1 MKKTTMN
8 KIMKIVTVLVIIAM
22 IATMMS
28 AIFAEEGASGVLS
41 TLQGN
46 TTAANQI
53 TGIISNVIGIVQV
66 ICYAAAIIMLIIL
79 GVQFITASPEG
90 KATIKKSAIQY
101 VIGAIIVFAAGTLLG
116 IIANMSNS
124 AISNNAK

>member
-1 MKKTTMN
+1 MKKATMN
-8 KIMKIVTVLVIIAM
+8 KIMKIVTVLAIIAM
-22 IATMMS
+22 IATMLS
-28 AIFAEEGASGVLS
+28 SVFAEGATDVLNS
-41 TLQGN
+41 IKADTSA
-46 TTAANQI
+46 TTSI
-53 TGIISNVIGIVQV
+53 TGIIGKIIGIVQV

-124 AISNNAK
+124 AITNGK

>member
-1 MKKTTMN
+1 MKKATMN
-8 KIMKIVTVLVIIAM
+8 KIMKIVTVLTIIAM

-28 AIFAEEGASGVLS
+28 AVFAEGASDVLGKLKGD
-41 TLQGN
+41 TN
-46 TTAANQI
+46 AASGI
-53 TGIISNVIGIVQV
+53 TRIIRNIIGIVQV
-66 ICYAAAIIMLIIL
+66 ICYAAAIIMLIVL

-116 IIANMSNS
+116 IIANMSTS
-124 AISNNAK
+124 VVKDS

>member
-1 MKKTTMN
+1 MKKATMN
-8 KIMKIVTVLVIIAM
+8 KIMKIVTVLAIIAM

-28 AIFAEEGASGVLS
+28 AIFATEGASGVLD
-41 TLQGN
+41 TLKGN

-90 KATIKKSAIQY
+90 KAQIKKSAIQY

-116 IIANMSNS
+116 IIANMSSS
-124 AISNNAK
+124 AITNGK

>member
-1 MKKTTMN
+1 MKKATMN
-8 KIMKIVTVLVIIAM
+8 KIMKIVTVLAIIAM

-28 AIFAEEGASGVLS
+28 AVFAEGAKD
-41 TLQGN
+41 TLN
-46 TTAANQI
+46 LIKPDISATSSI
-53 TGIISNVIGIVQV
+53 TGIIGKIIGIVQV

-124 AISNNAK
+124 AIT

>member
-1 MKKTTMN
+1 MKKATMN
-8 KIMKIVTVLVIIAM
+8 KIMKIITVLAIIAM
-22 IATMMS
+22 VTTMLS
-28 AIFAEEGASGVLS
+28 AVFASGAAGVIDSLK
-41 TLQGN
+41 GN
-46 TTAANQI
+46 TTAADNI
-53 TGIISNVIGIVQV
+53 TGIIKNIIGIVQV

-79 GVQFITASPEG
+79 GIQFITASPEG

-124 AISNNAK
+124 AIAK

>member
-1 MKKTTMN
+1 MKKATMN
-8 KIMKIVTVLVIIAM
+8 KIMKIVTVLAIIAM

-28 AIFAEEGASGVLS
+28 AVFAEGAKD
-41 TLQGN
+41 TLN
-46 TTAANQI
+46 LIKPDTSATSSI
-53 TGIISNVIGIVQV
+53 TGIIGKIIGIVQL

-124 AISNNAK
+124 AIK

>member
-1 MKKTTMN
+1 MKKATMN
-8 KIMKIVTVLVIIAM
+8 KIMKIVTVLAIIAM

-28 AIFAEEGASGVLS
+28 AIFAAEGASDVLD
-41 TLQGN
+41 TLKGN

-90 KATIKKSAIQY
+90 KAQIKKSAIQY

-116 IIANMSNS
+116 IIANMSSS
-124 AISNNAK
+124 AITNGK

>member
-1 MKKTTMN
+1 MKKATMN
-8 KIMKIVTVLVIIAM
+8 KIMKIVTVLAIIAM

-28 AIFAEEGASGVLS
+28 AVFAEGATDVLNS
-41 TLQGN
+41 IKADTSA
-46 TTAANQI
+46 TSSI
-53 TGIISNVIGIVQV
+53 TGIIGKIIGTVQV

-124 AISNNAK
+124 AITNGK